1 METGLKMG
9 YRLAPYWIPLELFI
23 QSRILSGYI
32 HCSTELRLL
41 DLLNSTRASTHD
53 AGREFLEFINIST
66 SGEGHTQQEGL
77 REYIR
82 KAAIQLIAISDAN
95 LARGAG
101 GKGSAKLYPF
111 VPKSAVPVSLQLQ
124 TYVLTGCVHCS
135 QGQNVCDVLNEDRLF
150 IPLTGVTIAY
160 QHGLYATRPF
170 VAVNKEQVTSS
181 KEEDSVTVASL

>member
-1 METGLKMG
+1 MEAGLKMG

-23 QSRILSGYI
+23 QSRIFSGYI
-32 HCSTELRLL
+32 HCPTELRLL
-41 DLLNSTRASTHD
+41 DLLNGASASHYD
-53 AGREFLEFINIST
+53 ADREFFEFINIST
-66 SGEGHTQQEGL
+66 SGEGHTHQEGL

-82 KAAIQLIAISDAN
+82 KAAVQLVAIGDAN

-111 VPKSAVPVSLQLQ
+111 VPKSQVPVTLELETYTIVGSL
-124 TYVLTGCVHCS
+124 HCS
-135 QGQNVCDVLNEDRLF
+135 RGQSVCDALNEDRLF
-150 IPLTGVTIAY
+150 IPLTEVTIAY

-181 KEEDSVTVASL
+181 QEDSITLVPL